1 MSGCRGHYSRLFGG
15 MTLNNY
21 RIPTLLFTLLWAF
34 ACADPGVADEMS
46 SGTSARGRSP
56 VPDLVDSGRG
66 SWIPSRSDG
75 GTNTGGPTA
84 DATTQPRPA
93 ACDPNQRELCDDFD
107 NDCDERVDEDCLC
120 QVPEK
125 PCYPGNPQ
133 DLASPDSACRAGT
146 QGCRLEVYGECR
158 GYVLPS
164 AEVCD
169 GQDNDCDGI
178 IDNVEGGCGDNG
190 APLAICPPDQ
200 FGPPLANYTL
210 RGGYDDPDG
219 DPMAAASWAIV
230 SKPPG
235 STATPEPNDQLETLV
250 FVDLQGE
257 YVLELTVRD
266 QRGSVGR
273 CQTRINTQS
282 NDGLRVEMGWNVGAA
297 NDPTDL
303 DLHLLSS
310 PSGQWFDAGPS
321 GDDCFYMNCKVCDTY
336 DEPACRAQIAEFNA
350 NPNVPPPPQVQWSA
364 PLDNDDPRLDLDD
377 VDGLGPENLN
387 INSPSNGTYRLGVH
401 YYDDDG
407 YGASTVTVRI
417 FCGEGVVEQF
427 GPMVLEA
434 TDNNGGLN
442 TEFWEIADIRWQNG
456 SCEVIP
462 LGSQQ
467 CPRICSARTAENG
480 GCPEDLTRDR
490 VCL

>member
-1 MSGCRGHYSRLFGG
+1 MFGG
-15 MTLNNY
+15 MTLDNY

-66 SWIPSRSDG
+66 SWIPGRSDG

-133 DLASPDSACRAGT
+133 DLASTDSACRAGT

-190 APLAICPPDQ
+190 APRAICPPDQ

-210 RGGYDDPDG
+210 RGGYDDSDG

-266 QRGSVGR
+266 QRQRRPLPDADQHTVERWPAGR
-273 CQTRINTQS
+273 
-282 NDGLRVEMGWNVGAA
+282 DGLECWRGQRPDRPRPA
-297 NDPTDL
+297 PTEQ
-303 DLHLLSS
+303 S
-310 PSGQWFDAGPS
+310 QWAMVRRRPQRRRL
-321 GDDCFYMNCKVCDTY
+321 FYMNCKVCDTY

-350 NPNVPPPPQVQWSA
+350 NPNLPPPPQVQWSA

-387 INSPSNGTYRLGVH
+387 VNSPRNGTYRLGVH

-427 GPMVLEA
+427 GPMILEA
-434 TDNNGGLN
+434 TDNNGGRN

-490 VCL
+490 ICL